1 MYTTA
6 TKSRNKTKNVAI
18 VWARFPL
25 KSNDKLDNGLH
36 LNSIDRDLNTSCLKS
51 VINPVLK
58 PSNACTASV
67 MIERSEEEH
76 PIRRIQEDHHHLC
89 DISIKTDKGKHAQK
103 QAATWKEV
111 TVSLTAG
118 AVAGATAKTVIAPLD
133 RTKILF
139 QTSDMHFS
147 PRKAL
152 NLISKVYHNEGIIA
166 LWRGNSATMARIIPY
181 AAIQYASHEQYK
193 SLLNPTK
200 APSLQPIPRFLAGS
214 LAGVTASTLTYP
226 LDCVRARMA
235 VTNRE
240 SHKSM
245 SSIIRI
251 TFRQEGLVSF
261 YRGYLPTV
269 LGVIPYGGISFF
281 IFETFKKRHRELTG
295 KSHPTPSYNMAF
307 GAVAGLVGQSA
318 SYPLDVVRRRM
329 QTAGLT
335 KYTYD
340 TIVNTAREIYHEGGV
355 VRGLYKG
362 LSMNWVKGPIAVGVS
377 FTTYELARRFLQQRV
392 LHDDVG

>member
-1 MYTTA
+1 MRSSHCFSKSAESHNLKHCNDSTTSA
-6 TKSRNKTKNVAI
+6 
-18 VWARFPL
+18 
-25 KSNDKLDNGLH
+25 
-36 LNSIDRDLNTSCLKS
+36 
-51 VINPVLK
+51 
-58 PSNACTASV
+58 
-67 MIERSEEEH
+67 MIESSEEEH

-89 DISIKTDKGKHAQK
+89 DISIKKTDKGQHAAK
-103 QAATWKEV
+103 QAAAWKEV
-111 TVSLTAG
+111 IVSLTAG
-118 AVAGATAKTVIAPLD
+118 AVAGATAKTAIAPLD

-152 NLISKVYHNEGIIA
+152 NVILKVYHSEGLVA

-193 SLLNPTK
+193 ILLNPSK
-200 APSLQPIPRFLAGS
+200 APSLQPFPRFLAGS

-235 VTNRE
+235 VTNRQ

-245 SSIIRI
+245 GSIISLTLRK
-251 TFRQEGLVSF
+251 EGFLSF

-281 IFETFKKRHRELTG
+281 IFETFKKKHRELTG
-295 KSHPTPSYNMAF
+295 KSHPSSPQNMAF

-340 TIVNTAREIYHEGGV
+340 TIINTARDIYHEGGV

-362 LSMNWVKGPIAVGVS
+362 LSMNWVKGPIAVGIS
-377 FTTYELARRFLQQRV
+377 FTTYELARRFLQRTV